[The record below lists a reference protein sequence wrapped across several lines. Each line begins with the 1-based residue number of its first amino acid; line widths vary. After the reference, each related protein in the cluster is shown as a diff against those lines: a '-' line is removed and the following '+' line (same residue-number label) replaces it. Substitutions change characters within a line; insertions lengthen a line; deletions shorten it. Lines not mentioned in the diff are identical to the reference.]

1 MITSMNLNINNP
13 WGSQIPHAKTK
24 KIMSEEKK
32 PTERIRK
39 NYSRKEVSQ
48 KMMAF
53 RIDYEN
59 LEWLQ
64 QFQNK
69 GRYINELIAADRVKK
84 EG

>member
-1 MITSMNLNINNP
+1 M
-13 WGSQIPHAKTK
+13 
-24 KIMSEEKK
+24 EEKK
-32 PTERIRK
+32 EEKVRVRK

-64 QFQNK
+64 QFTNK
-69 GRYINELIAADRVKK
+69 GRYINELIAQDREKK